1 MQSNAQKQQNWWQSL
16 SPAWQRA
23 FNEVMLKSENNTEMP
38 PALGRRRLY
47 EDAFPS
53 NAGGVAVLSPGFQ
66 PRERY
71 DKVRSHEN
79 KPGAAYPNMS
89 FELSDISGLLG
100 LKQLQIVVI
109 INQQLSDLGGI
120 NVLKNLKSLFV
131 LDNRISNL
139 DDLESM
145 TQLEELYCQNNFIRS
160 LLPLR
165 AHTRLKTL
173 YCSDNQ
179 LTSLEGIGEQH
190 AGTLEKFVCL
200 PNKGIPHPDIVRF
213 ELSIGIKCQRG

>member
-38 PALGRRRLY
+38 PAETLELIWTAPALR
-47 EDAFPS
+47 F
-53 NAGGVAVLSPGFQ
+53 AG
-66 PRERY
+66 
-71 DKVRSHEN
+71 
-79 KPGAAYPNMS
+79 PGAAYPNMS